1 VHDRERTATPA
12 GLQQSYVVVPHEHKL
27 DALYSFLRSHL
38 RTKCIAFLSSCSQ
51 IRHAH
56 ELLRSI
62 RPGIPVLALHGRL
75 SQDRRTRVYF
85 DFCQRPHAALLASD
99 VCARGLDFPG
109 VDWVVQLDAPE
120 DRAAYI
126 HRVGRTARYR
136 SGGKSLLFVTPS
148 EEKRGLIDKLLQG
161 HQSDSGTGSGG
172 TGANKLPIK
181 KVSINPNK
189 TATVTQRAAS
199 LVASRPELGEL
210 AKKAYKSYLRSLHLM
225 PDGDV
230 FRVGDVPA
238 DAYARSLGL
247 ASAPDLA
254 FLKAAAD
261 REEARKKKNVNHKLH
276 RLKEQIKAET
286 LARKLKAAGMPA
298 AEDAEAPVVGGK
310 GSGGDNDED
319 DDEVLV
325 SKSVQPWK
333 QACDDDEEPL
343 PDARLDEVSRSR
355 HPKKIRIQGSS
366 SAVNTRIVFNDDD
379 EEEEAGAEA
388 ALDLASR
395 SAGPMDAEELRQASQ
410 DFVSR
415 VQKRLQSSREQ
426 DRRDERERVKQKH
439 KKRRLR
445 EKGDEVDPA
454 RRGDD
459 GGGATV
465 ALAPARA
472 GTSAVTADDENSVSD
487 TSTSPS
493 SASSAAPSSGQSSGD
508 EEERAK
514 DHDVAAQEELALSL
528 IRGRGSAS

>member
-1 VHDRERTATPA
+1 
-12 GLQQSYVVVPHEHKL
+12 
-27 DALYSFLRSHL
+27 
-38 RTKCIAFLSSCSQ
+38 
-51 IRHAH
+51 
-56 ELLRSI
+56 
-62 RPGIPVLALHGRL
+62 
-75 SQDRRTRVYF
+75 
-85 DFCQRPHAALLASD
+85 
-99 VCARGLDFPG
+99 
-109 VDWVVQLDAPE
+109 
-120 DRAAYI
+120 
-126 HRVGRTARYR
+126 
-136 SGGKSLLFVTPS
+136 
-148 EEKRGLIDKLLQG
+148 
-161 HQSDSGTGSGG
+161 
-172 TGANKLPIK
+172 
-181 KVSINPNK
+181 
-189 TATVTQRAAS
+189 
-199 LVASRPELGEL
+199 
-210 AKKAYKSYLRSLHLM
+210 M

-276 RLKEQIKAET
+276 RLKEQIKAEK

-298 AEDAEAPVVGGK
+298 AGDAEAPVVGRK
-310 GSGGDNDED
+310 GGGGGDSDEDD

-333 QACDDDEEPL
+333 QGCDDDEEPL
-343 PDARLDEVSRSR
+343 PDARLGEVSRSR

-366 SAVNTRIVFNDDD
+366 SAVNTRIVFNDEDND
-379 EEEEAGAEA
+379 EEAGAEKA
-388 ALDLASR
+388 ALDLVSR
-395 SAGPMDAEELRQASQ
+395 SAGRMDAEELRQASQ

-439 KKRRLR
+439 KKRRLK

-454 RRGDD
+454 RRGDG

-465 ALAPARA
+465 ALAPGRA
-472 GTSAVTADDENSVSD
+472 GTSAVTADDEESVSD
-487 TSTSPS
+487 TSTSSS
-493 SASSAAPSSGQSSGD
+493 SASSSAPSSGQSSGH

-514 DHDVAAQEELALSL
+514 GHDVAAQEELALSL